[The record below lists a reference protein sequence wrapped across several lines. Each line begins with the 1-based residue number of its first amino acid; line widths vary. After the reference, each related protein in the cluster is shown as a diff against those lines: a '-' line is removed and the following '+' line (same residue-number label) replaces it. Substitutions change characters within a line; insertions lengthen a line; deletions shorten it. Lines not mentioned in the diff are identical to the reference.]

1 MEISTWFIVVFA
13 LLWVA
18 NPLTQL
24 LQLVA
29 PKLHHR
35 LGMTETDAFEPENKW
50 YLLEE
55 KAIAIADMS
64 YLAAGFAFLVLAMMD
79 RQLALIFGI
88 YNCACY
94 VYMALIS
101 IPRWLLL
108 VKHGLG
114 PLHGKQLGAYMGYM
128 AVFLVFG
135 LYGMVYL
142 WDVAMATTG
151 QGS

>member
-1 MEISTWFIVVFA
+1 MEISTWFVVLFA
-13 LLWVA
+13 LAWIA

-29 PKLHHR
+29 PKLHHE
-35 LGMTETDAFEPENKW
+35 LGMTEADAFKPENKW

-55 KAIAIADMS
+55 RAIAIADMS
-64 YLAAGFAFLVLAMMD
+64 YLVAGLAFLVLVMLD
-79 RQLALIFGI
+79 NRTALIFGI

-94 VYMALIS
+94 VYIGLIS

-108 VKHGLG
+108 VKHELG
-114 PLHGKQLGAYMGYM
+114 PLKGNQLGAYMAYM
-128 AVFLVFG
+128 IVFMMFG

-142 WDVAMATTG
+142 WGVATTPA
-151 QGS
+151 S

>member
-1 MEISTWFIVVFA
+1 MEISPWFIGAFA
-13 LLWVA
+13 LAWVA

-29 PKLHHR
+29 PKLHYK
-35 LGMTETDAFEPENKW
+35 LGMTEADAFKSENKW

-55 KAIAIADMS
+55 RAIAMADMS
-64 YLAAGFAFLVLAMMD
+64 YLVAGLAFLVLAMMNE
-79 RQLALIFGI
+79 RSALLFGI

-108 VKHGLG
+108 AKHELG
-114 PLHGKQLGAYMGYM
+114 PLKGNQLGAYMAYM
-128 AVFLVFG
+128 IVFLLFG

-142 WDVAMATTG
+142 WGVAMASAG
-151 QGS
+151 